1 MHPDLISRFVLYL
14 ILCTRTSSVVLSFI
28 SYCAHGP
35 HRSFYPLSYIT
46 HHFLIACSNYNC
58 LLWKSI
64 TFPFVY
70 IISKGGMLSS
80 YFNCNFS
87 LIETIYH
94 IRFISP
100 IYNLRIIVLYDRKEE
115 CAVDAFPISHTTY
128 SIKFF
133 SYNKKVFV
141 EIKNTILIQ

>member
-1 MHPDLISRFVLYL
+1 MIINLLF
-14 ILCTRTSSVVLSFI
+14 SSI
-28 SYCAHGP
+28 YIYCAPGP
-35 HRSFYPLSYIT
+35 HHSFCPLSYIT
-46 HHFLIACSNYNC
+46 HHSLIACSDYNC

-64 TFPFVY
+64 TFPLVY

-100 IYNLRIIVLYDRKEE
+100 IYNLRIIVLYDRKEK
-115 CAVDAFPISHTTY
+115 CAVDAFPISHTTAI
-128 SIKFF
+128 SRTNSNLSKI
-133 SYNKKVFV
+133 
-141 EIKNTILIQ
+141 EL